1 VVAKRDDWISPE
13 EYLRIDRESPDVK
26 YEYVDGRIYAM
37 AGGSINHDQ
46 ICTNLTALLYP
57 YVQDR
62 CRLFSNVR
70 LQTPGEQYFYPDI
83 TVSCNPLDWQGR
95 GREDTFFSPRLIIEV
110 LSPRSTESYDRR
122 EKFTYYQEFPTL
134 QEYVL
139 INTRRQLVEVY
150 RRQGAKWDY
159 QKLGPDQ
166 ELELATMGLTIPVAT
181 LYKLTEVP
189 VKPRWRS
196 IRNENPPSS

>member
-1 VVAKRDDWISPE
+1 VVAKRDGWISPE

-37 AGGSINHDQ
+37 AGGTIDHGQ

-57 YVQDR
+57 SVQDR

-83 TVSCNPLDWQGR
+83 TVSCNSLDWQGR
-95 GREDTFFSPRLIIEV
+95 GREDTFFSPCLIIEV

-159 QKLGPDQ
+159 QKLGPDE
-166 ELELATMGLTIPVAT
+166 ELELVTVGLSSIPVAA

-189 VKPRWRS
+189 VKPQWRS
-196 IRNENPPSS
+196 MRNESR

>member
-1 VVAKRDDWISPE
+1 VVAKRDGWISLE

-37 AGGSINHDQ
+37 AGGTIDHGQ

-57 YVQDR
+57 SVQDR

-83 TVSCNPLDWQGR
+83 TVSCNSLDWQGR
-95 GREDTFFSPRLIIEV
+95 GREDTFFSPCLIIEV

-134 QEYVL
+134 QEYIL

-159 QKLGPDQ
+159 QKLGPDE
-166 ELELATMGLTIPVAT
+166 ELELVTVGLSIPIAA

-189 VKPRWRS
+189 VKPQWRS
-196 IRNENPPSS
+196 IRNESR

>member
-1 VVAKRDDWISPE
+1 MVAKRDDWISPE

-26 YEYVDGRIYAM
+26 YEYVDGRIYAV
-37 AGGSINHDQ
+37 AGGTIDHGQ

-57 YVQDR
+57 SVQDR

-83 TVSCNPLDWQGR
+83 TVSCNSLDWQGR
-95 GREDTFFSPRLIIEV
+95 GQEDTFFSPCLIIEV

-122 EKFTYYQEFPTL
+122 EKYQEFPTL

-159 QKLGPDQ
+159 QKLGPDE
-166 ELELATMGLTIPVAT
+166 ELELVTMGVTIPIAT
-181 LYKLTEVP
+181 LYKFTEVP
-189 VKPRWRS
+189 VKPQWRS
-196 IRNENPPSS
+196 IRNESR

>member
-1 VVAKRDDWISPE
+1 MVAKRDGWISPE
-13 EYLRIDRESPDVK
+13 EYLRIDRESPDIK

-37 AGGSINHDQ
+37 AGGTIDHGQ

-57 YVQDR
+57 SVQDR
-62 CRLFSNVR
+62 YRLFSNVR

-83 TVSCNPLDWQGR
+83 TVSCDSLDWQGR
-95 GREDTFFSPRLIIEV
+95 GREDTFFSPCLIIEV

-122 EKFTYYQEFPTL
+122 EKFTYYQEFSML

-159 QKLGPDQ
+159 QKLGPDE
-166 ELELATMGLTIPVAT
+166 ELELVTVGLSIPVAA

-189 VKPRWRS
+189 VKPQWRS
-196 IRNENPPSS
+196 MRNESR

>member
-1 VVAKRDDWISPE
+1 MVAKRDGWISPE
-13 EYLRIDRESPDVK
+13 EYLRIDRESPDIK

-37 AGGSINHDQ
+37 AGGTIDHGQ

-57 YVQDR
+57 SVQDR
-62 CRLFSNVR
+62 YRLFSNVR

-83 TVSCNPLDWQGR
+83 TVSCDSLDWQGR
-95 GREDTFFSPRLIIEV
+95 GREDTFFSPCLIIEV

-122 EKFTYYQEFPTL
+122 EKFTYYQEFSML

-159 QKLGPDQ
+159 QKLGPDE
-166 ELELATMGLTIPVAT
+166 ELELVTVGLSIPVAA

-189 VKPRWRS
+189 VKPQWRS
-196 IRNENPPSS
+196 IRNESR